1 MFRLY
6 LSFLHFN
13 HSLLE
18 AFFPSASQPSHSCFL
33 FHLCVISSWSHL
45 LVFLFFHSMLALSDP
60 WLLLPYLLCF
70 SWINQ
75 LTSDFNNHLYVMTPS
90 SPPELWNY
98 KSGCFLDWTYPKQ
111 PMRILTTILLLAFCE
126 WHHSSPKPDPWN
138 PSETLSPT
146 TQASNRS
153 SSPQPWFNPWSSC
166 SVSVAMVFQV
176 DPQLSFITSPNYPV
190 NGSQSNLSYTQHGDD
205 SIVNKTW
212 QGLLLP
218 SFHKD
223 ENLDYTVWHTSLY
236 SLALSTFPAE
246 WSCSFPEQPKLLS
259 GPGLSLTLLL
269 RPLADSLPRT
279 AFKGHCYTNPFLT
292 FHIFYI
298 IHIFLGIF
306 LVPIQTDLSNI
317 YSISHI
323 TCLCSFVR
331 LLKQRPS
338 WFDFCFSTT

>member
-1 MFRLY
+1 MWWPPVLPQSSGTINRAVSWTGPIQNSPWESSRPF
-6 LSFLHFN
+6 SFLHSVSGITHPLSQTPGIHLRHFLLLHRPQIDHLL
-13 HSLLE
+13 HSLDSI
-18 AFFPSASQPSHSCFL
+18 PD
-33 FHLCVISSWSHL
+33 HLV
-45 LVFLFFHSMLALSDP
+45 
-60 WLLLPYLLCF
+60 
-70 SWINQ
+70 
-75 LTSDFNNHLYVMTPS
+75 
-90 SPPELWNY
+90 LWA
-98 KSGCFLDWTYPKQ
+98 W
-111 PMRILTTILLLAFCE
+111 
-126 WHHSSPKPDPWN
+126 
-138 PSETLSPT
+138 
-146 TQASNRS
+146 
-153 SSPQPWFNPWSSC
+153 PWSSK
-166 SVSVAMVFQV
+166 V

-190 NGSQSNLSYTQHGDD
+190 NGSQSNLSYTQHGDV

-236 SLALSTFPAE
+236 SLSLSTFPAE

-279 AFKGHCYTNPFLT
+279 VFKGHCYTNPFLT

-338 WFDFCFSTT
+338 WFDFCVSTT